1 MRRAKKPSTTCL
13 SHCPCSGMDRCRRRL
28 NSSLVS
34 LSFACM
40 RSRRV
45 FLLRRNLPRR
55 DVPQMSVKRLKPC
68 THHFEKPTRVGLA
81 LEPNH
86 YIISISRDDH
96 VAGGLAPS
104 PALRPEIKDVVQIDV
119 GEQWLDHRSLSRTPV
134 TRRHDPIFEHTR
146 LEPFLYQADD
156 APITDP
162 VFQKTH
168 QPFLTDRIKEALNVG
183 VDDPAHLRAADPS
196 HQRVQ
201 RIVLAAFWPESI

>member
-1 MRRAKKPSTTCL
+1 MRREAAKL
-13 SHCPCSGMDRCRRRL
+13 DQAG
-28 NSSLVS
+28 
-34 LSFACM
+34 
-40 RSRRV
+40 
-45 FLLRRNLPRR
+45 LLRVERQ
-55 DVPQMSVKRLKPC
+55 DERLKPC

-134 TRRHDPIFEHTR
+134 TRRHDPIFEHSR

-156 APITDP
+156 APIADP

-183 VDDPAHLRAADPS
+183 ERAEASFSRVEPGAKRMENAAARMGHGESAIRHHIRGQVQVGVTKPAFTRKS
-196 HQRVQ
+196 
-201 RIVLAAFWPESI
+201 